1 MKTIG
6 ENVSLADTAHAG
18 LMDRMYRH
26 QRHIY
31 DLTRKYYLL
40 GRDRT
45 IAALDIPEGGSLLEV
60 GCGTGRNLLLA
71 NRIFPK
77 ARLFGLDISA
87 EMLATA
93 SDNFAGK
100 KQRPHLRVAD
110 ATAFRASEFGEA
122 DGFDRV
128 MISYSLSMI
137 PDWEKAVD
145 RALAALAPGGSLH
158 IVDFGQQE
166 QLPRWFRSLLKAW
179 LTRFHVTP
187 RANLR
192 YVLANMAGSH
202 GAMLQFEEIARGY
215 AWRAVI
221 TLPVAEPQKKA
232 SRILEDA

>member
-6 ENVSLADTAHAG
+6 ENVGLADSNHAG

-31 DLTRKYYLL
+31 DITRKYYLL

-45 IAALDIPEGGSLLEV
+45 IAALAVPDGGSLLEV

-71 NRIFPK
+71 NRAFPE

-93 SDNFAGK
+93 SDNFNGR
-100 KQRPHLRVAD
+100 KQRPQLRVSD
-110 ATAFRASEFGEA
+110 ATTFRASEFGEPN
-122 DGFDRV
+122 GFDRI

-137 PDWEKAVD
+137 PDWEKAIE

-158 IVDFGQQE
+158 IVDFGQQA
-166 QLPRWFRSLLKAW
+166 QLPGWFRSLLQAW
-179 LTRFHVTP
+179 LARFHVTP

-192 YVLANMAGSH
+192 YVLANTAGRND
-202 GAMLQFEEIARGY
+202 ATLEFEEIARGY

-221 TLPVAEPQKKA
+221 TLPAAEPQKKPV
-232 SRILEDA
+232 RILEDA